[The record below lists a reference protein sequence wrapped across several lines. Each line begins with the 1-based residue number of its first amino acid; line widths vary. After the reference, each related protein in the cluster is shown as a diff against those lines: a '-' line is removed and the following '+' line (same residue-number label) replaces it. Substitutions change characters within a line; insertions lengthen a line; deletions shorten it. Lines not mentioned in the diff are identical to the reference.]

1 MNKIATLITAFAK
14 PNCLRANFVSAL
26 AMAFAIASCTQSELV
41 HNDHHD
47 LPLTFDTYVGN
58 ATETRAGGTLVTST
72 TLPDGGAFGL
82 FCYMHTD
89 TWATLSTKPNAN
101 FMYNQKV
108 EVSTGTTPQTFTYT
122 PVKYWPNN
130 STDKL
135 SFLAYYPHNGTG
147 IDFEDAANTATPYT
161 PAIANMPKAHFTVQ
175 TEAAKQVDFMY
186 ADLETDQTKASDK
199 VDFTF
204 RHALTRLQFKAKHSG
219 TGSVEIKITNVTVKA
234 ASKGTFDFS
243 NATWT
248 ADGTTKANFPLT
260 DYINTVLTTTA
271 TDVTTAADKNTLLMI
286 PQDLTDVEIEVT
298 YDQDGD
304 TDNTATLALAGSQST
319 TPWTANK
326 SITYTLI
333 VNPGNAISFTA
344 EAVAWDSEVEQ
355 DLPPKMTINELHD
368 LTIDGKFPPEVIL
381 TDTDPSVG
389 TTGTWDMLKAALEAY
404 EADGKTL
411 DLTFKGTPKGEING
425 KTWTVDGRTYTF
437 NSITAPPTP

>member
-1 MNKIATLITAFAK
+1 MNKIATLITA
-14 PNCLRANFVSAL
+14 L
-26 AMAFAIASCTQSELV
+26 AMTACTQSELV
-41 HNDHHD
+41 HNDQHD
-47 LPLTFDTYVGN
+47 RPLTFGTYVGN
-58 ATETRAGGTLVTST
+58 PAETRAGGTLVTST

-204 RHALTRLQFKAKHSG
+204 RHALTRLQFKAKRSSSSSG
-219 TGSVEIKITNVTVKA
+219 TGTDKVDIKITNVTVKA
-234 ASKGTFDFS
+234 ASKGTFDFTS
-243 NATWT
+243 QAWT
-248 ADGTTKANFPLT
+248 ADGTSTT
-260 DYINTVLTTTA
+260 DFTLADYTTDALTTTA
-271 TDVTTAADKNTLLMI
+271 TDVTTAAAADKNTLLMI
-286 PQDLTDVEIEVT
+286 PQELTNVKIEVAYT
-298 YDQDGD
+298 QDGD
-304 TDNTATLALAGSQST
+304 AATATLALAGST
-319 TPWTANK
+319 EPWTANK

-333 VNPGNAISFTA
+333 LNPGNPITFTA
-344 EAVAWDSEVEQ
+344 TAGLWDDKEVE
-355 DLPPKMTINELHD
+355 LP
-368 LTIDGKFPPEVIL
+368 
-381 TDTDPSVG
+381 
-389 TTGTWDMLKAALEAY
+389 
-404 EADGKTL
+404 
-411 DLTFKGTPKGEING
+411 
-425 KTWTVDGRTYTF
+425 
-437 NSITAPPTP
+437 